1 VGRGEGG
8 REGFFP
14 RNRRKRFIRGSGPFT
29 GVLRF
34 SSCLDLTI
42 ASSTFAIKIVRV
54 GMEWGSQ
61 SSMRTVYPA
70 REYMYT
76 YTGGFRI
83 QCTGIRAAV
92 FPPFSPPCPPLLFP
106 TRYISVL
113 PCKSFFSRRERRKNS
128 HYARVSVY
136 TCTDASTTHARI
148 ENTSRESERDAQI
161 DRDVAPPRNY
171 PR

>member
-1 VGRGEGG
+1 MSPVRWEEG

-92 FPPFSPPCPPLLFP
+92 FPPFSPPLSPSPLSDTIYQRLTVQEFLLTEREAQKFTLRACKRVYLHRRIHD
-106 TRYISVL
+106 TRTD
-113 PCKSFFSRRERRKNS
+113 RE
-128 HYARVSVY
+128 H
-136 TCTDASTTHARI
+136 
-148 ENTSRESERDAQI
+148 E
-161 DRDVAPPRNY
+161 
-171 PR
+171 